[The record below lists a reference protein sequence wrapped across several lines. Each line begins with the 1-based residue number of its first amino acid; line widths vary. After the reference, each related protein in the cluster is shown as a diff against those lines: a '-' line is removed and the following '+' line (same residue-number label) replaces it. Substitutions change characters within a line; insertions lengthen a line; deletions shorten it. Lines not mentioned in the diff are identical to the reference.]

1 MRTQHR
7 TDQRRIYNQLS
18 ERPEGVIA
26 QIVIKK
32 GIISAFWSIVL
43 VLILGSLLVSA
54 IEFVINASGMNPRDD
69 TDPPGGRSGMSV
81 KIDCGAGLQYLST
94 PEGGLTPRLTLDGVH
109 MRAAC

>member
-7 TDQRRIYNQLS
+7 IDQRKVYNAVAD
-18 ERPEGVIA
+18 EPAGAVA

-32 GIISAFWSIVL
+32 GIISAFWSIVILL
-43 VLILGSLLVSA
+43 VFGSLLVSA
-54 IEFVINASGMNPRDD
+54 IEVVINATGLNPRDD

-94 PEGGLTPRLTLDGVH
+94 PEGGLTPRLTLDGAH
-109 MRAAC
+109 MRATC